1 MAKADMFSVCLRVPS
16 QLLHRLLALSGSGGA
31 FCEPR
36 SADGTEVLADFVVVW
51 TPKLS
56 VQELMHL
63 KQTSPAII
71 GLARVGDRKGLRV
84 MANQASAIHHLLR
97 PDTVYLPQGQRTV
110 FIVGPCPFG
119 TDRAAI
125 G

>member
-1 MAKADMFSVCLRVPS
+1 MAKADMFSVCLRVPL

-51 TPKLS
+51 TPKRS

-63 KQTSPAII
+63 KQTNPAII

-84 MANQASAIHHLLR
+84 MANQASCNSSPPEA
-97 PDTVYLPQGQRTV
+97 
-110 FIVGPCPFG
+110 
-119 TDRAAI
+119 
-125 G
+125 